1 MRISKLDHLVLVTSD
16 LSRCVSFYRDLLH
29 MEVEEKDGRFALRF
43 STSKINIHTCPGE
56 FQPAAERP
64 VPGSLDICFVTEE
77 PLERLLDELKEEKAP
92 LVTDIVERH
101 GALGKMRSL
110 YLRDPDGNLVEIA
123 EYRKGGQHAYHHNQ
137 ADLFYAAEY
146 ALEAL
151 LLLLCTWQRGTL
163 DIRRQIGRKVF
174 FRRLL
179 LVLFVSVLGI
189 ALMTGI
195 YFIRLEPEV
204 RFAAVGAVQFF
215 MTVCNSVILGSSFF
229 QRYRVYPRGSALAA
243 VLILMYGVSDFFMP
257 REVKYAVLAASVI
270 GGFLLPETWGN
281 KQV

>member
-43 STSKINIHTCPGE
+43 GTSKINIHTCPGE

-101 GALGKMRSL
+101 GALGKIRSL

-123 EYRKGGQHAYHHNQ
+123 EYRKGGQHAYHQ
-137 ADLFYAAEY
+137 SLA
-146 ALEAL
+146 AL
-151 LLLLCTWQRGTL
+151 LLLLCTWKRGRL

-189 ALMTGI
+189 ALMAGI
-195 YFIRLEPEV
+195 YFLRLGSEI